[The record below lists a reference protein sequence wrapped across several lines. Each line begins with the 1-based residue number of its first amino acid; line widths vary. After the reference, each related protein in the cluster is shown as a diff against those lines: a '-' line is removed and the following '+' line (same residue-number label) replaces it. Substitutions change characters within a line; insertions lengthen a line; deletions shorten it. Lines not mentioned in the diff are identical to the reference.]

1 LKIMNQIAVPF
12 AAPLSKGA
20 NVGPSTSAS
29 SFPSGSGPSVPS
41 QTSGST
47 TKYSDAIAALANIAR
62 GTFLFGSGVGD
73 TIPARCFG
81 KQEVRE
87 Q

>member
-1 LKIMNQIAVPF
+1 LKIMNQIAAPV

-41 QTSGST
+41 QTTGST
-47 TKYSDAIAALANIAR
+47 IKYNDAIAALANIAR
-62 GTFLFGSGVGD
+62 GRLLFGSIISP
-73 TIPARCFG
+73 T
-81 KQEVRE
+81 
-87 Q
+87 

>member
-1 LKIMNQIAVPF
+1 MNQIAVPF
-12 AAPLSKGA
+12 AAPLTNGA

-47 TKYSDAIAALANIAR
+47 IKYSEAMAALANIAR
-62 GTFLFGSGVGD
+62 GTFLFGSIISP
-73 TIPARCFG
+73 T
-81 KQEVRE
+81 
-87 Q
+87 